1 MDDNYDVQDYL
12 FDLRGFIIIK
22 EAVSPDLVDSLNSP
36 DDTNGPEITLAL
48 AEGGE
53 PVRHDA
59 QVELHV
65 YRIVQQAC
73 DNALT
78 HSRARCVTIRGHVEA
93 GSIDLTVEDD
103 GVGFEA
109 EGRLDLSRLT
119 AHKHFGL
126 AGMFERAN
134 IVGAKLQVDSAPGSG
149 TRVRVT
155 WDAASR

>member
-1 MDDNYDVQDYL
+1 M
-12 FDLRGFIIIK
+12 
-22 EAVSPDLVDSLNSP
+22 A
-36 DDTNGPEITLAL
+36 
-48 AEGGE
+48 
-53 PVRHDA
+53 VRHDLP
-59 QVELHV
+59 VELHV

-73 DNALT
+73 SNALT
-78 HSRARCVTIRGHVEA
+78 HSHARCVTVRGHVEA
-93 GSIDLTVEDD
+93 GSIDLAVEDD

-149 TRVRVT
+149 TRIRVT
-155 WDAASR
+155 WNAASR